1 MITNRFA
8 TTHYGRLINQNS
20 TSNLFLFN
28 QTNNQVT
35 TNADYLANQDIY
47 KQQASHRMGK
57 EIFNIVRNEEGTVT
71 DMVAVTDG
79 SRRFNWGLLA
89 LPLVPNHNTTDNVGY
104 DIDYLASE
112 YVNYQNQIKRLYSE
126 EEQAEQLQKLDQLMS
141 KQVEKYAEK
150 FAEITGDFFNQNG
163 VVVQAEDI
171 KSSLIDHF
179 HQRTEQYQH
188 FYQQNQDYAHLKGTE
203 DEWLLDDT
211 IYMGDYLRYAFTQ
224 EHSEMS
230 VSSEHGY
237 HIEELVAVGTIAS
250 ETWQMAYQ
258 SRHLGSY
265 KNKSEEE
272 LGVSLGL
279 MAMKYELISDNYQL
293 SDPFKAKLDQAFK
306 TYLQVENEKACD
318 YVTQQQKDPYVRNKQ
333 AYKMDW
339 NEQLVYDI
347 IERMVSSLQ
356 THDVQQA
363 IEKDILII
371 TEMYKDNRNQHLNVS
386 RYNNHNHLST
396 INNYVQDW
404 NRFIKATIPDD
415 QVNDYLLD
423 VDLVK
428 LDLKV

>member
-8 TTHYGRLINQNS
+8 TTYYGGLINQS
-20 TSNLFLFN
+20 RTSNLSLFN
-28 QTNNQVT
+28 QTNNQVLT
-35 TNADYLANQDIY
+35 SADYLANQDIY
-47 KQQASHRMGK
+47 KQQASNRIGK
-57 EIFNIVRNEEGTVT
+57 QIFNIVRNDEGTVT
-71 DMVAVTDG
+71 DMVAAADS

-89 LPLVPNHNTTDNVGY
+89 LPLVPNHSTADNVGY

-150 FAEITGDFFNQNG
+150 FAEITGGFLNENG

-171 KSSLIDHF
+171 KASLIDHF
-179 HQRTEQYQH
+179 HQRTEQYQN

-203 DEWLLDDT
+203 DEWLLDDA

-230 VSSEHGY
+230 ISSEHGY

-250 ETWQMAYQ
+250 ETWQMTYQ
-258 SRHLGSY
+258 SRLLGSY

-279 MAMKYELISDNYQL
+279 MAMKYELISDTYQL

-306 TYLQVENEKACD
+306 TYLQVENERARD

-356 THDVQQA
+356 TDDVQQA
-363 IEKDILII
+363 IENDILII
-371 TEMYKDNRNQHLNVS
+371 TEMYKTNRDQHSNLS
-386 RYNNHNHLST
+386 RYNNNNHSST

-404 NRFIKATIPDD
+404 NRFIKTIIPDD

-423 VDLVK
+423 VEFAK
-428 LDLKV
+428 LDIKV